1 MSEIKNERID
11 LIVCCFSR
19 SEDVRNALLR
29 LLCNNEIDFDFIE
42 VLQRL
47 PSDWSLGSLAQIL
60 VRALR
65 TYSYTQREKKIECAL
80 SRVRNQNLMIKF
92 SRLKSGHTVVN
103 EYRRCKH
110 CLQQFY
116 ESSCVVY
123 QDGSQVHVHCS
134 KQYQSNQQLL

>member
-1 MSEIKNERID
+1 MT
-11 LIVCCFSR
+11 
-19 SEDVRNALLR
+19 NALLR

-47 PSDWSLGSLAQIL
+47 PADWSLTSLSQIL
-60 VRALR
+60 IRALR
-65 TYSYTQREKKIECAL
+65 TYSYTQRAKKIERAL
-80 SRVRNQNLMIKF
+80 SCVQNENLKVKLT
-92 SRLKSGHTVVN
+92 RLKTGQTIVN

-123 QDGSQVHVHCS
+123 QDGSQVHIHCAKLYNPS
-134 KQYQSNQQLL
+134 HQSS